1 MENSFKFQDE
11 KNLGS
16 GNLVIK
22 TVFLH
27 INFCYPKLI

>member
-16 GNLVIK
+16 GNLVI
-22 TVFLH
+22 VFLH